1 MMTFHLDKY
10 KIIEKKYTK
19 GYLGSLKYLEL
30 KIYDLGRGL
39 GSLISGPINELLGMR
54 NTIRLFG
61 ITCKYYY
68 LLCDL
73 DTISLIYILIKKK
86 ICLLV

>member
-1 MMTFHLDKY
+1 MQWWHFIFLNINY
-10 KIIEKKYTK
+10 WNKYTK

-73 DTISLIYILIKKK
+73 DTIFFNLYLN
-86 ICLLV
+86 